1 MMRKKVDSDILPRF
15 RATPCL
21 AELATSCLREVAT
34 PCLPLFRRLL
44 GSPQM
49 GSTKETI
56 PYASKRITTVTAG

>member
-15 RATPCL
+15 RAAPCL
-21 AELATSCLREVAT
+21 AELATS
-34 PCLPLFRRLL
+34 CLPLFRRLL

-49 GSTKETI
+49 GSTKDTI